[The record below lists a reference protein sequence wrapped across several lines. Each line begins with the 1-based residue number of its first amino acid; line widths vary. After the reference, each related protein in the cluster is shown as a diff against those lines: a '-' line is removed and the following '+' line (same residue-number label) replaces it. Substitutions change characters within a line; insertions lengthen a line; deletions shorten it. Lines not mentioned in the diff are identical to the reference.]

1 MRTAA
6 IVIDNFLSE
15 DKWEYICNEV
25 LSSSYLKTDTFRE
38 WKDSLYEKIIEWIQ
52 EKAKEIAP
60 ELWEAHTNYVD
71 ETLLKLYEKGLM
83 QVEYDENLEA
93 TLHLS
98 PEGQKIAKEMG
109 LIQMDMPE
117 PPND

>member
-1 MRTAA
+1 MDEEEFGMELEHYLEIGA
-6 IVIDNFLSE
+6 ITLEGMDENGELIFAID
-15 DKWEYICNEV
+15 
-25 LSSSYLKTDTFRE
+25 
-38 WKDSLYEKIIEWIQ
+38 
-52 EKAKEIAP
+52 EKAKDIAP

-71 ETLLKLYEKGLM
+71 ETLVKLYEKGLM

-98 PEGQKIAKEMG
+98 PEGQKLAKELG

>member
-1 MRTAA
+1 MELEHYLEIGAVTLEG
-6 IVIDNFLSE
+6 IDENGELIFA
-15 DKWEYICNEV
+15 
-25 LSSSYLKTDTFRE
+25 
-38 WKDSLYEKIIEWIQ
+38 IQ

>member
-1 MRTAA
+1 MDEERDEDMEIGYYLEIGA
-6 IVIDNFLSE
+6 I
-15 DKWEYICNEV
+15 
-25 LSSSYLKTDTFRE
+25 
-38 WKDSLYEKIIEWIQ
+38 SLEGMDENGEMIFAIN
-52 EKAKEIAP
+52 EKAREVAP
-60 ELWEAHTNYVD
+60 ELWQAHMQHVD
-71 ETLLKLYEKGLM
+71 ESLLKLYEKGLM

-98 PEGQKIAKEMG
+98 PEGQRLARQMG